1 MRPVVAFVVDV
12 VVVVIFVVLGR
23 GSHDEGEAV
32 TGTLKVVA
40 PFLVALTAGWL
51 CGGWLTGRRWWQQP
65 LDLRFGVWLWGWTL
79 VGGML
84 LRRLVFDRG
93 TALAFVIVA
102 ALFLSL
108 FLIGWRAL
116 AHRLRLMRV
125 EHS

>member
-1 MRPVVAFVVDV
+1 MRPVVAFLVDV
-12 VVVVIFVVLGR
+12 AVVIIFVVLGR

-40 PFLVALTAGWL
+40 PFLLALTAGWIA
-51 CGGWLTGRRWWQQP
+51 GRRWWHQP
-65 LDLRFGVWLWGWTL
+65 LELRFGVWLWAWTL

-93 TALAFVIVA
+93 IAFAFVIVA
-102 ALFLSL
+102 AIFLSL
-108 FLIGWRAL
+108 FLVGWRAL
-116 AHRLRLMRV
+116 AHRLRLTSV